1 MSEDRQ
7 SFFTIGQ
14 FAAIHGVTKKTLMW
28 YDETGLLKPDVIGE
42 NRYRYYTYRQSSV
55 LESILMLR
63 ELNVS
68 IDEIK
73 AFLSERSAEGMERL
87 LQEKITE
94 LEAHI
99 SHLKSMHQIL
109 QSRHQDM
116 MTLLHLDLN
125 EILIVE
131 KKKCYL
137 SVVPLLTEEV
147 TEKEVETII
156 TEVKKHQLRHL
167 HDATYGSMLPVE
179 NLYQSNFEDYSALY
193 IELSHP
199 VSKKGL
205 HLQPEGL
212 YLRAFCKG
220 KRSNLPGRYKEIL
233 AYAQEKGLTL
243 FGYAYETGINETVID
258 SFDDYIT
265 QIEIP
270 VRTMKND
277 ERQD

>member
-28 YDETGLLKPDVIGE
+28 YDEMDLLKPDVIGE

-55 LESILMLR
+55 LESILMLQ

-125 EILIVE
+125 EILIV
-131 KKKCYL
+131 KKEML
-137 SVVPLLTEEV
+137 SIRSPFLDGRSNG
-147 TEKEVETII
+147 K
-156 TEVKKHQLRHL
+156 
-167 HDATYGSMLPVE
+167 GSR
-179 NLYQSNFEDYSALY
+179 NYY
-193 IELSHP
+193 HR
-199 VSKKGL
+199 SKKTSAA
-205 HLQPEGL
+205 PS
-212 YLRAFCKG
+212 A
-220 KRSNLPGRYKEIL
+220 
-233 AYAQEKGLTL
+233 
-243 FGYAYETGINETVID
+243 
-258 SFDDYIT
+258 
-265 QIEIP
+265 
-270 VRTMKND
+270 
-277 ERQD
+277 